1 MEGITQIK
9 AIDGRTA
16 TRARHTR
23 HTTGVSRAG
32 DPRLTQTLPTTL
44 SL

>member
-1 MEGITQIK
+1 MEGITQTK
-9 AIDGRTA
+9 AIDGHTA

-23 HTTGVSRAG
+23 HTTGLTSTG
-32 DPRLTQTLPTTL
+32 DPRLRQTLPTHL

>member
-9 AIDGRTA
+9 AIDGHTA
-16 TRARHTR
+16 GRARHTR
-23 HTTGVSRAG
+23 HTTGLTSAG
-32 DPRLTQTLPTTL
+32 DPRLTQTLPTPL